1 MSKPITRMSDKR
13 LKCRYGESDGTDKVA
28 EAELRRRRLSD
39 TQIQEVIHR
48 YRQGEYRPRGWKR
61 DVPRVTPPEKQTPPA
76 EATEPKAATE
86 KVPMMHHGKFKGRP
100 LMDLSDEYLA
110 WVYASFSN
118 GRKHFEKELRSR
130 GRDDEDLEYFKKKY
144 PYLGKSPK
152 KQVPK
157 DETTQNR
164 NPSPTVP
171 ESGPSGRKKKPVNP
185 VIRAAN
191 QYANS
196 RAKSGSKRNKPKK
209 KKLSAAELLRRKRT
223 EALVRA
229 TLEKFRSEKKPNF
242 DNPPSRDPPGPR
254 E

>member
-13 LKCRYGESDGTDKVA
+13 LKCRYGESDGTDKEA
-28 EAELRRRRLSD
+28 EAELRRRGLSD

-48 YRQGEYRPRGWKR
+48 YRQGEYRPRGWKE
-61 DVPRVTPPEKQTPPA
+61 DVPRANPPEKQTPPA
-76 EATEPKAATE
+76 EATEPRAAAN
-86 KVPMMHHGKFKGRP
+86 KVPKMHYGKFKGRP
-100 LMDLSDEYLA
+100 LDELPDSYLA
-110 WVYASFSN
+110 QIYAAFAK
-118 GRKHFEKELRSR
+118 GRKPIEKELRSR
-130 GRDDEDLEYFKKKY
+130 GCDDEDLEYFKKKY
-144 PYLGKSPK
+144 GHLGKSPK
-152 KQVPK
+152 KQVSK
-157 DETTQNR
+157 DETTQPR

-171 ESGPSGRKKKPVNP
+171 ESGPTGRKKKPVNP

-196 RAKSGSKRNKPKK
+196 RAKCGSKRNKPKK
-209 KKLSAAELLRRKRT
+209 KKPSAAELLRRKRT

>member
-48 YRQGEYRPRGWKR
+48 YRQGEYRPRGGKR
-61 DVPRVTPPEKQTPPA
+61 DVLSKKPTPRPTPPNKE
-76 EATEPKAATE
+76 TEQKAVVD
-86 KVPMMHHGKFKGRP
+86 KVPMMYRGPFKGWP
-100 LMDLSDEYLA
+100 LSDVPEWYLEWEYG
-110 WVYASFSN
+110 SFPK
-118 GRKHFEKELRSR
+118 GRKRIEKELRSR
-130 GRDDEDLEYFKKKY
+130 GFSDEALKRCKKKY
-144 PYLGKSPK
+144 PYLDKSPK

-157 DETTQNR
+157 DETTQPR

-171 ESGPSGRKKKPVNP
+171 ESGPSGHNKKPVNP

-209 KKLSAAELLRRKRT
+209 KKPSAADLLRRKRT
-223 EALVRA
+223 EALVQA

-242 DNPPSRDPPGPR
+242 DKPPSQDPPGTHG
-254 E
+254 